1 MKRYALLLVLLSP
14 YVQGQTLDANDP
26 LRRVILDQMRANIG
40 YPTDIQFVVKQLSVS
55 GSQAYFCATAK
66 TNDGSGSA
74 KINGKTVVYDRELQQ
89 SAEGFWTTVSNFD
102 SYIDSPAQAQ
112 CHSAIQDE
120 PAASGCQ
127 NVGLYDAERKPLL
140 DAVRRSYQGA
150 IAQPRFVV
158 SHLCTTGKMAYFC
171 GRLEGEE
178 SQDRQG
184 MNYYDAIMA
193 KDAKAEWQ
201 ALMVESKTVEKC
213 NFSGPAAAITE
224 QKLLAAV
231 KQPLLSAAPQEIDDS
246 LKVEMLSQFQL
257 FQQAIK
263 TSDMAYLKAHIIFPL
278 ENVADTFLAG
288 TPDEHQQ
295 SITPALF
302 DHYAQQI
309 RNGLKEIPLLGV
321 NLTKKQ
327 VIDFRVNSLTP
338 LEQAR
343 KYFPAEEDGQ
353 FYYHDGTK
361 KVLIEG
367 TCDSVGSGDFEDGTL
382 AVFIG
387 TGSNLLIPGLSEVCE
402 GGMRVEFTL
411 QQGTLMLTRIDFV
424 G

>member
-1 MKRYALLLVLLSP
+1 MKRYALLLVLLSS
-14 YVQGQTLDANDP
+14 YVHGQTLDANDP

-74 KINGKTVVYDRELQQ
+74 KINGKTVVYDRQLQQ

-102 SYIDSPAQAQ
+102 SYVDSPSQAQ
-112 CHSAIQDE
+112 CHSTIQDE
-120 PAASGCQ
+120 PAVSECQ

-140 DAVRRSYQGA
+140 DAVRRSYQGD

-178 SQDRQG
+178 SQERQG

-193 KDAKAEWQ
+193 KNAKVEWQ

-213 NFSGPAAAITE
+213 NFSGPASAITE
-224 QKLLAAV
+224 QKLLEAV
-231 KQPLLSAAPQEIDDS
+231 NQSLLSVAPQEIDDS
-246 LKVEMLSQFQL
+246 LKVEMLTQFPL
-257 FQQAIK
+257 FQQAVK
-263 TSDMAYLKAHIIFPL
+263 TADMAYLKAHIVFPL

-309 RNGLKEIPLLGV
+309 RDSLKEIPLLGV

-327 VIDFRVNSLTP
+327 VIDFRVDSLTP
-338 LEQAR
+338 VER
-343 KYFPAEEDGQ
+343 VRTYFPAEEDGQ
-353 FYYHDGTK
+353 FYYNDGAK
-361 KVLIEG
+361 KVPVEG

-382 AVFIG
+382 AIFIG
-387 TGSNLLIPGLSEVCE
+387 TASNLLIPGLSEFCE

>member
-102 SYIDSPAQAQ
+102 SYVDSPAQAQ
-112 CHSAIQDE
+112 CHSTIQDE

-150 IAQPRFVV
+150 IVQPRFVV
-158 SHLCTTGKMAYFC
+158 SHLCATGKMAYFC

-184 MNYYDAIMA
+184 MNYYDAVMA

-201 ALMVESKTVEKC
+201 ALMLESKTVEKC
-213 NFSGPAAAITE
+213 NFSGPASAITE
-224 QKLLAAV
+224 QKLLEAV
-231 KQPLLSAAPQEIDDS
+231 NQPLLSAAPQEIDDS
-246 LKVEMLSQFQL
+246 LKVEMLTQFQL
-257 FQQAIK
+257 FQQAVK
-263 TSDMAYLKAHIIFPL
+263 TGDMAYLKAHIVFPL

-288 TPDEHQQ
+288 TPDGHQQ
-295 SITPALF
+295 SITPVLF

-309 RNGLKEIPLLGV
+309 RDGLKEIPLLGV

-327 VIDFRVNSLTP
+327 VTDFRVNSLTP

-353 FYYHDGTK
+353 FYYNDGAK
-361 KVLIEG
+361 KVLVEG

-387 TGSNLLIPGLSEVCE
+387 TGSNLLIPGLSEACE

>member
-26 LRRVILDQMRANIG
+26 LRRVILDQMRANIS

-66 TNDGSGSA
+66 TNDGSGNA

-102 SYIDSPAQAQ
+102 SYVDSPAQAQ
-112 CHSAIQDE
+112 CHSTLQDE

-150 IAQPRFVV
+150 ITQPRFVV

-193 KDAKAEWQ
+193 KDGKAEWQ

-224 QKLLAAV
+224 QKLLEAV
-231 KQPLLSAAPQEIDDS
+231 NQPLVQEIDDGI
-246 LKVEMLSQFQL
+246 KVEMLTQFQL
-257 FQQAIK
+257 FQQAVK
-263 TSDMAYLKAHIIFPL
+263 TADMAYLKAHIVFPL

-302 DHYAQQI
+302 DYYAQQI
-309 RNGLKEIPLLGV
+309 RDGLKEIPLLGV
-321 NLTKKQ
+321 NLAKKQ
-327 VIDFRVNSLTP
+327 VTDFRVNSLTP

-353 FYYHDGTK
+353 FYYNDGTK
-361 KVLIEG
+361 KVLVEG
-367 TCDSVGSGDFEDGTL
+367 TCDSVGSGDFEGGTL

-387 TGSNLLIPGLSEVCE
+387 TGSNLMIPGLSEVCE
-402 GGMRVEFTL
+402 GGMRAEFTL

>member
-74 KINGKTVVYDRELQQ
+74 KINGKTVVYDRELQL

-102 SYIDSPAQAQ
+102 SYVDSPAQAQ
-112 CHSAIQDE
+112 CYSTIQDE

-178 SQDRQG
+178 GQDRQG

-231 KQPLLSAAPQEIDDS
+231 KQPLLSASPQEIDDS

-257 FQQAIK
+257 FQQAVK
-263 TSDMAYLKAHIIFPL
+263 TADMAYLKAHILFPL

-302 DHYAQQI
+302 DRYAQQI

>member
-1 MKRYALLLVLLSP
+1 MKSYVALLLLLSP
-14 YVQGQTLDANDP
+14 YVQAQTLVASDP
-26 LRRVILDQMRANIG
+26 LRRIILDQMRANIA

-55 GSQAYFCATAK
+55 GSQAYFCATAR
-66 TNDGSGSA
+66 TNDGSGSV
-74 KINGKTVVYDRELQQ
+74 KINGKTVVYDRQLQQ

-102 SYIDSPAQAQ
+102 SYVDSPAQAQ
-112 CHSAIQDE
+112 CHSTIQDE

-140 DAVRRSYQGA
+140 DALRRSYQGA

-184 MNYYDAIMA
+184 MNDYDAIMA
-193 KDAKAEWQ
+193 KDGKAEWQ

-213 NFSGPAAAITE
+213 NFSGPASAITE
-224 QKLLAAV
+224 QKLLEAV
-231 KQPLLSAAPQEIDDS
+231 NQPLVQQIDDGI
-246 LKVEMLSQFQL
+246 KVEMLTQFQL
-257 FQQAIK
+257 FQQAVK
-263 TSDMAYLKAHIIFPL
+263 TADMAYLKAHIVFPL

-309 RNGLKEIPLLGV
+309 RDSLQEIPLLGV

-327 VIDFRVNSLTP
+327 VTDFRVNSLSP

-353 FYYHDGTK
+353 FYYNDGTK
-361 KVLIEG
+361 KVLVEG
-367 TCDSVGSGDFEDGTL
+367 TCDSVGAGDFEDGTL
-382 AVFIG
+382 VVFIG
-387 TGSNLLIPGLSEVCE
+387 TGSNLMIPGLSEVCE

>member
-74 KINGKTVVYDRELQQ
+74 KINGKTVVYDRELQM

-102 SYIDSPAQAQ
+102 SYVDSPAQAQ
-112 CHSAIQDE
+112 CHSTIQDE

-231 KQPLLSAAPQEIDDS
+231 KQPLLSAVPQEIDDS
-246 LKVEMLSQFQL
+246 FKIEMLTQFQR
-257 FQQAIK
+257 FQQAIE
-263 TSDMAYLKAHIIFPL
+263 TADMAYLKAHILFPL

-295 SITPALF
+295 SITSALF